1 MTWWMWMIL
10 GLLLMLAE
18 LATPGGF
25 YVIFFG
31 ASALVLG
38 LLSLVGISGPQW
50 FQWLLFTSLSVLG
63 MALFR
68 QRLLQRLGI
77 PPRPDDLDT
86 VVGKVA
92 LVVEPMPPGSFGR
105 VEMRGTAWSAKNI
118 GPQPLASGERVK
130 VEQVDGLILGV
141 RSDG

>member
-50 FQWLLFTSLSVLG
+50 FQWLLFTALSVLG
-63 MALFR
+63 VALFR
-68 QRLLQRLGI
+68 QRLLQRLEI
-77 PPRPDDLDT
+77 PSRPDDLDT
-86 VVGKVA
+86 VVGRIA

>member
-1 MTWWMWMIL
+1 MWMIL
-10 GLLLMLAE
+10 GLLLLLAE

-31 ASALVLG
+31 ASAIVIG
-38 LLSLVGISGPQW
+38 LLSLMGIAGPQW
-50 FQWLLFTSLSVLG
+50 FQWLLFTALSVLG
-63 MALFR
+63 VAVFR
-68 QRLLQRLGI
+68 QRLLSRLEV
-77 PPRPDDLDT
+77 PRRPDDLDT
-86 VVGKVA
+86 VVGKIA

-130 VEQVDGLILGV
+130 VEQVDGLILEV

>member
-1 MTWWMWMIL
+1 
-10 GLLLMLAE
+10 
-18 LATPGGF
+18 
-25 YVIFFG
+25 
-31 ASALVLG
+31 
-38 LLSLVGISGPQW
+38 LLS
-50 FQWLLFTSLSVLG
+50 
-63 MALFR
+63 
-68 QRLLQRLGI
+68 RLEI

>member
-10 GLLLMLAE
+10 GLLLLLGE

-31 ASALVLG
+31 ASAIVIG
-38 LLSLVGISGPQW
+38 LLSLIGIAGPQW
-50 FQWLLFTSLSVLG
+50 LQWLLFTALSVLG
-63 MALFR
+63 VAVFR
-68 QRLLQRLGI
+68 QRLLSRLEV
-77 PPRPDDLDT
+77 PRRPDDLDT
-86 VVGKVA
+86 VVGKIA

-105 VEMRGTAWSAKNI
+105 VEMRGTAWSAKNL

-130 VEQVDGLILGV
+130 VEHVDGLILGV

>member
-31 ASALVLG
+31 ASAIVLG
-38 LLSLVGISGPQW
+38 LLSLLGIAGPQW
-50 FQWLLFTSLSVLG
+50 FQWLLFTALSVLG
-63 MALFR
+63 VAVFR
-68 QRLLQRLGI
+68 QRLLKRLEI

-92 LVVEPMPPGSFGR
+92 LVVEAMPPGSFGR